1 MFKIGTYTLYL
12 VIAWNLR
19 GFQSESRDNARSV
32 CLLKDPPNQCGDFCL
47 SVLEPL
53 LNHIAKHQE
62 QWNTSDA
69 LKLNDTQAKLD
80 GIQTKLEGQTASLE
94 DSLIRLTRMEAHQSD
109 IQKSMGSQLE
119 VQINLEKEQKSLM
132 ETFKN
137 MIPEDIDGRLERLE
151 KNQRDMQTQQAA
163 LMGILSEVQAKV
175 LWPKFKRIGSRLFYI
190 ETQTRASWQGAVNA
204 CREMGGYIAAIKDQE
219 ELDAID
225 KILGDGRYWL
235 GINDIASQ
243 GNYVSEASGKMAAF
257 LKWQSGEPNNNKN
270 NEHCV
275 ELLKGKMNDIPCHDK
290 LYSICQ
296 ADNKV

>member
-1 MFKIGTYTLYL
+1 MFKIVSYTQFLLIACNLY
-12 VIAWNLR
+12 R
-19 GFQSESRDNARSV
+19 SQSESLENVRSV
-32 CLLKDPPNQCGDFCL
+32 CLLKDPPNQCGEFCL

-69 LKLNDTQAKLD
+69 LKLNDTQAKL
-80 GIQTKLEGQTASLE
+80 GQIQTKLEEQTVSLE
-94 DSLIRLTRMEAHQSD
+94 DSLVRLTRMEAHQTD
-109 IQKSMGSQLE
+109 IQKALGSQLE
-119 VQINLEKEQKSLM
+119 VQINLEKEQKSLT

-137 MIPEDIDGRLERLE
+137 TIPENFDGRLERLE

-163 LMGILSEVQAKV
+163 LMDILSEVQAKI
-175 LWPKFKRIGSRLFYI
+175 LWPKFRRIGSRLFYI

-219 ELDAID
+219 ELDAIT
-225 KILGDGRYWL
+225 KILDADRYWL

-243 GNYVSEASGKMAAF
+243 GIYLSEASGKTAPH
-257 LKWQSGEPNNNKN
+257 LQWQSGEPNNNLN

-275 ELLKGKMNDIPCHDK
+275 ELLNGKMNDIPCHDR

-296 ADNKV
+296 ADNNV